1 MRLHLKYF
9 QLLLVAG
16 AFCDE
21 AASKDLFSLGC
32 CFGGYG
38 WVAIK
43 IFTKNF

>member
-1 MRLHLKYF
+1 MKLHLKYF
-9 QLLLVAG
+9 QLLLAAG

-21 AASKDLFSLGC
+21 AASKDLFSLNYS
-32 CFGGYG
+32 FGGYG